1 MSAQFNTNS
10 LTSLTTDK
18 PTTFRKQRSF
28 SDRVGI
34 GFLVVTFVAI
44 ILGLAIG
51 IPLSKR
57 DTNSGGGGGGAPQ
70 SSELQRAKQLLTA
83 NPLIDGHNDLPWQ
96 FRQYANNSV
105 YSVNLGQ
112 DMRNTWNNETWMDDK
127 SFPRIPSQTDIPRLR
142 TGKVGGQ
149 FWAVF
154 VSCASVEK
162 DAVRLGLDQTD
173 VIHKFVDK
181 YDDFKL
187 ATTAQ
192 GITDAFNDG
201 KIASLIGLE
210 GGHMIGNSLG
220 ALRMYYRMGVRY
232 MTLTHSCDVEW
243 ADSVKADTRSPPS
256 NKGLTEFG
264 KKVVKEMNRLGM
276 IVDLSHTSVQTQ
288 KDALGVTQ
296 APVIFSHS
304 SAYALCNHARNVK
317 DEVLQLTKQNN
328 GLVMI
333 NFYKPYIDCAPTN
346 TSGNIST
353 VADHIDHVK
362 NLVGV
367 DYVGIGADYDGVPEL
382 VEGLEDVSTYP
393 YLFEEL
399 IRRGWTDADLI
410 KLAGGNLLRVFRD
423 VEAVK
428 KSLSNLNPIEDI
440 MDRSL
445 RNENCT
451 TGY

>member
-57 DTNSGGGGGGAPQ
+57 DTNSGGGGGAPQ

-399 IRRGWTDADLI
+399 IRRGWTDAELI

-428 KSLSNLNPIEDI
+428 NSLSNLNPIEDI